1 MIIEFMLVKSA
12 KNPLGTPQKV
22 ETFEDFARI
31 VQNARNARENDPKDG
46 PAICAP
52 MKDNKRKDVNVLP
65 RNWVAIDIDGG
76 KQQERDVAGKVYTP
90 KGTDSLGISP
100 QVLEDRKSVV

>member
-65 RNWVAIDIDGG
+65 RNWVAI
-76 KQQERDVAGKVYTP
+76 EESNRS
-90 KGTDSLGISP
+90 GTSRARSIHRREP
-100 QVLEDRKSVV
+100 IA

>member
-31 VQNARNARENDPKDG
+31 VQNARNARN
-46 PAICAP
+46 
-52 MKDNKRKDVNVLP
+52 
-65 RNWVAIDIDGG
+65 
-76 KQQERDVAGKVYTP
+76 
-90 KGTDSLGISP
+90 
-100 QVLEDRKSVV
+100 